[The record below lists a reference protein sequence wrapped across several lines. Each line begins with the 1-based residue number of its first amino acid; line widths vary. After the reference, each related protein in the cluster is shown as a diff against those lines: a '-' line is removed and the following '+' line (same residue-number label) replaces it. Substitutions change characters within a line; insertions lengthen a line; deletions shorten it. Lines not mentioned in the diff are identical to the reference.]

1 MIVNQQVL
9 RYFETNNLFPR
20 SQFGFRAKRSTFS
33 AIASMHET
41 WIERYQRG
49 QHTAVTFF
57 DLSAAFDTL
66 SKDIFCD
73 KLRIYGFDKT
83 SVEWFNSYLSGR
95 RQVVMIGSAM
105 SEECQLTVG
114 SPQGAILSPTI
125 FIILVAD
132 VGLWSKAVVYGYA
145 DDTTTTISGTDFT
158 ELAKNCEEEAKN
170 IITYM
175 SANKLAANDDKTH
188 LMVIRR
194 TGKDDDLVI
203 TVGKNKIKETPNEK
217 LLGMW
222 VQNDLGWSTH
232 LKKLERNL
240 RHRLFNLRRLAEHIP
255 RSLLKTV
262 ADGIFMSVLRYG
274 LPIYCPLRLKEED
287 PKSQCIDRIRVV
299 FNDCLRLL
307 TNKRRRDH
315 AKVEDMLKELGWLS
329 LNQLC
334 AETRLL
340 EAWKSAQ
347 KEDYCMK
354 DILHVKN
361 KSRHGLRSNEETLF
375 ESVKEDKFAN
385 GSFLQRTTQIW
396 NMAPKNIKEATTIY
410 QAKSAIRNYVKMLP
424 V

>member
-1 MIVNQQVL
+1 
-9 RYFETNNLFPR
+9 
-20 SQFGFRAKRSTFS
+20 
-33 AIASMHET
+33 
-41 WIERYQRG
+41 
-49 QHTAVTFF
+49 
-57 DLSAAFDTL
+57 
-66 SKDIFCD
+66 
-73 KLRIYGFDKT
+73 
-83 SVEWFNSYLSGR
+83 
-95 RQVVMIGSAM
+95 
-105 SEECQLTVG
+105 
-114 SPQGAILSPTI
+114 
-125 FIILVAD
+125 
-132 VGLWSKAVVYGYA
+132 
-145 DDTTTTISGTDFT
+145 
-158 ELAKNCEEEAKN
+158 
-170 IITYM
+170 
-175 SANKLAANDDKTH
+175 
-188 LMVIRR
+188 
-194 TGKDDDLVI
+194 
-203 TVGKNKIKETPNEK
+203 
-217 LLGMW
+217 MW

-255 RSLLKTV
+255 RSLLKTI

-287 PKSQCIDRIRVV
+287 PKSQCIDRIRVI

>member
-1 MIVNQQVL
+1 
-9 RYFETNNLFPR
+9 
-20 SQFGFRAKRSTFS
+20 
-33 AIASMHET
+33 
-41 WIERYQRG
+41 
-49 QHTAVTFF
+49 
-57 DLSAAFDTL
+57 
-66 SKDIFCD
+66 
-73 KLRIYGFDKT
+73 
-83 SVEWFNSYLSGR
+83 
-95 RQVVMIGSAM
+95 MIGSAI

-132 VGLWSKAVVYGYA
+132 VGLWSKAVVFGYA

-158 ELAKNCEEEAKN
+158 ELAKNCEKEARN
-170 IITYM
+170 IIAYM

-194 TGKDDDLVI
+194 NGKGDDLVI
-203 TVGKNKIKETPNEK
+203 TVGENEIKETPNEK

-255 RSLLKTV
+255 RSLLKTI

-287 PKSQCIDRIRVV
+287 PKSQCIDRIRVI

-354 DILHVKN
+354 DILHMKN

-375 ESVKEDKFAN
+375 ESVTEDKFAN